1 MENIL
6 KLLIDPIR
14 EKLIGYELQIPELEI
29 VITGM
34 ITHKPAKNGDTDGRK
49 AHTH

>member
-6 KLLIDPIR
+6 KLLIDPME
-14 EKLIGYELQIPELEI
+14 EKLIGYKLQIPELKM
-29 VITGM
+29 VITGT